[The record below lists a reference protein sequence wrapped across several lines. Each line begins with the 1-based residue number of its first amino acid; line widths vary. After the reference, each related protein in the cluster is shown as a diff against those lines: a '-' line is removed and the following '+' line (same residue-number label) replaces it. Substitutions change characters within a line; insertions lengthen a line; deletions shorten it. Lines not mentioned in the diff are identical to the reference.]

1 MASSAKLNTK
11 YVRQLSSKEGP
22 KTAAKPESIPK
33 AKQSSGL
40 GTALGLA
47 LATITALQLPT
58 VLREHGVIDFDPYEN
73 VPVISEFLAPLTD
86 AMRAADLL
94 PAKKTSTAVEKKQA
108 DVYHH
113 KTTAE
118 VMAESHKSDPYG
130 VPDLEPAHEPV
141 KESVA
146 EVAAVASEELTVAE
160 HEAVHVAESA
170 VDDVATVVT
179 DTVIKSEEAVEA
191 TVNPAEIISEALT
204 AATPSA
210 AEEALQ
216 ATAGGLPEVGAE
228 ISMKSAGSS
237 SASREILQSA
247 AKSSVALRQELESL
261 MLKDIQT
268 MDAGALRL
276 RVTQLATELFE
287 RLSWENMRLNHA
299 IAQVEEELTG
309 RYERLFTKQRQELEF
324 EVEKILFEKEKAVA
338 GASAEQAQALE
349 AKYAAQMQQAIK
361 AQAEGFQATLQQSL
375 KEQHD
380 NLVEDFQSQANQHH
394 AMLRKQHNDQL
405 LQTQGEIESL
415 RQQVIACQKVLNEL
429 GGTVEDTLNSH
440 TISTAVLS
448 LESILSQPS
457 VLLKKLSA
465 QGNQSQGVKAHL
477 NRVRSLAQGDELVV
491 SIVDSLPARVQQD
504 GAPTLS
510 ELQVRFSIMRDEARK
525 AALAPAQAPK
535 LIGQVIGTVLA
546 NISSTPSG
554 FIAGPGVE
562 ESLARAAFFLERG
575 KLKEAVVEV
584 QGMEGYAKVIAQDWV
599 SLAEDRLLVDQ
610 ALRALK
616 ANSIIRHRHLQN

>member
-40 GTALGLA
+40 GTVVGLG

-73 VPVISEFLAPLTD
+73 VPFISEFLAPLTD

-94 PAKKTSTAVEKKQA
+94 PAKKTSTAVEKKEA
-108 DVYHH
+108 EVYHH

-130 VPDLEPAHEPV
+130 VPDLEPTHEEPV
-141 KESVA
+141 KESVV
-146 EVAAVASEELTVAE
+146 EVAAITSEELTVAE

-170 VDDVATVVT
+170 VDDVASVVT
-179 DTVIKSEEAVEA
+179 DTVAKSEEAVEA

-204 AATPSA
+204 TATPS

-216 ATAGGLPEVGAE
+216 AAPGGLPEVGAE

-268 MDAGALRL
+268 MDAAALRL

-338 GASAEQAQALE
+338 VASAEQAQALE

-525 AALAPAQAPK
+525 AALAPEQAPK

-554 FIAGPGVE
+554 YIAGPGVE
-562 ESLARAAFFLERG
+562 EALARAAFFLERG

-584 QGMEGYAKVIAQDWV
+584 QGMEGYAKVIAQDWI

>member
-11 YVRQLSSKEGP
+11 YARQLSSKEGP
-22 KTAAKPESIPK
+22 KTTAKPASIPK
-33 AKQSSGL
+33 ANQSSGL
-40 GTALGLA
+40 GTAVGLA
-47 LATITALQLPT
+47 LVTVTALQLPT
-58 VLREHGVIDFDPYEN
+58 VLRENGVIDFDPYEN
-73 VPVISEFLAPLTD
+73 VPFINEFLAPLTE

-94 PAKKTSTAVEKKQA
+94 PAKKTSTPVEKKEAQ
-108 DVYHH
+108 VYHH

-118 VMAESHKSDPYG
+118 VVAESHKSDPYG
-130 VPDLEPAHEPV
+130 VPEVEPAHEEPV
-141 KESVA
+141 KENVVEA
-146 EVAAVASEELTVAE
+146 AAVVSEELTVAE
-160 HEAVHVAESA
+160 QEAVHVAESA
-170 VDDVATVVT
+170 VDDVASVVT
-179 DTVIKSEEAVEA
+179 DAVTKSEEAVEV
-191 TVNPAEIISEALT
+191 TVDPAEIISEALV
-204 AATPSA
+204 AAPP
-210 AEEALQ
+210 AEEAHQ
-216 ATAGGLPEVGAE
+216 AAAGGLPEVGAE
-228 ISMKSAGSS
+228 ISMKSASSS

-268 MDAGALRL
+268 MDAAALRL

-324 EVEKILFEKEKAVA
+324 EVEKILFEKEKAVSE
-338 GASAEQAQALE
+338 ASAEQAQALE

-380 NLVEDFQSQANQHH
+380 SLVEDFQSQANQHH

-465 QGNQSQGVKAHL
+465 QGHQSQGVKAHL
-477 NRVRSLAQGDELVV
+477 DRVRSLAQGDELVV

-525 AALAPAQAPK
+525 AALAPEQAPK

-554 FIAGPGVE
+554 YIAGPGVE

-584 QGMEGYAKVIAQDWV
+584 QGMEGYAKVIAQDWI